1 MKKVCVILGAGASK
15 DAWSKG
21 GPPWQNSWIPPLAN
35 ELFQFDGAREP
46 FWQVAKDYR
55 GVRVIAPLLAERG
68 DVALEEK
75 LLELSQHR
83 DSRIKDCYKEVPPYL
98 RDLILHV
105 TVGFTQNVSPGSH
118 LHLVGS
124 LLGSDHNV
132 AFLDLN
138 YDDYLEKALADFD
151 PRMEIKTLRDYTNN
165 AQVLVGKIHGS
176 IHWGVP
182 IPWHGTL
189 EESLAKFGGTIPPNA
204 QIIWSGSRQPARA
217 WFAPGGSAILYP
229 LLTAPLAGKDHT
241 ALVCTRET
249 LKRLQVFLKDCAHY
263 LVVGTSGQD
272 TDLLEFLTASVSS
285 VRVVHYVNF
294 LQETTRVCQVR
305 VEAGCRVFKA
315 APSQV
320 LYPHGFRAY
329 LGSEQFQ
336 DFLRA

>member
-1 MKKVCVILGAGASK
+1 MILGAGASK

-21 GPPWQNSWIPPLAN
+21 GPPRQNSWTPPLAN
-35 ELFQFDGAREP
+35 ELFQFDARDL

-55 GVRVIAPLLAERG
+55 GVRVLAPHLAERG
-68 DVALEEK
+68 GVALEEK
-75 LLELSQHR
+75 LLELSRHH
-83 DSRIKDCYKEVPPYL
+83 DSRIRDCYKDVPPYL

-105 TVGFTQNVSPGSH
+105 TAGFTQNVSPGSH

-138 YDDYLEKALADFD
+138 YDDYLEKAVADFD
-151 PRMEIKTLRDYTNN
+151 PQMEIKKLRDYTNN
-165 AQVLVGKIHGS
+165 AQVVVGKIHGS
-176 IHWGVP
+176 IHWGVAM
-182 IPWHGTL
+182 PWHGTL
-189 EESLAKFGGTIPPNA
+189 EDSLAKFNGTIPPNA
-204 QIIWSGSRQPARA
+204 QIIWSGSRQMARA
-217 WFAPGGSAILYP
+217 WFAPGGEAILYP
-229 LLTAPLAGKDHT
+229 LLTAPLAGKDQT
-241 ALVCTRET
+241 ALVCTPET
-249 LKRLQVFLKDCAHY
+249 LKRLHLFLKDCAHY
-263 LVVGTSGQD
+263 LVIGTSGQD
-272 TDLLEFLTASVSS
+272 TDLLGFLAESVSS

-294 LQETTRVCQVR
+294 QQEATRECQVR
-305 VEAGCRVFKA
+305 IEAGCPMFKS